1 MLLLLSNI
9 YAEETDIELDGLF
22 TPEVFASK
30 SKNSFLVDRPAPI
43 TPEYPRPL
51 LPHLD
56 VLDDHTPIGGITPR
70 WQPCICCVPE
80 VSCRRLS
87 CIDPRFIAHPIP

>member
-9 YAEETDIELDGLF
+9 HAEETDIELDGLF

-43 TPEYPRPL
+43 TPECPRPYRL
-51 LPHLD
+51 
-56 VLDDHTPIGGITPR
+56 T
-70 WQPCICCVPE
+70 CVE
-80 VSCRRLS
+80 TIWIEKEIL
-87 CIDPRFIAHPIP
+87 